1 MNIAFDLHLLSQVA
15 MERMLNGGAIG
26 VVIAFVAMLLTKILG
41 RKSAGTRFAVIFA
54 TLLAIAG
61 LSFVTISGTGVRASH
76 AIRPEVTLP
85 TSWAAY
91 LFVLWLA
98 GVVFG
103 LVRIGVGLREVSRL
117 RRRSQPIEISSL
129 DPILQE
135 TLKQFSKNRNV
146 SIRVSDELRVPTAIG
161 FMKPAVLLP
170 AWALKDLSASEL
182 NAVLTH
188 ELAHLRRWDDWT
200 KLAEKLIS
208 AVLFFHPAVWWIQA
222 RLGLEREIACDDLVL
237 STSGDA
243 RGYAECLVSVV
254 ERSRMRS
261 GFALALAAI
270 SRVRQTS
277 IRITQILDPNRPRS
291 TATRAW
297 KPAVAMVTVL
307 SAATLVSAPRIPQ
320 LVSFHDDVP
329 VTRSTA
335 ARMVPAVY
343 TPEAR
348 PRLVPAR
355 FELKAQP
362 ESSTPLAERSS
373 KHPRKINRAHVV
385 LTKARTH
392 SQQRQ
397 PRTVRA
403 SFTEQSVQPAA
414 VLVVFE
420 SQQFDDSGS
429 SRLTICVW
437 KFAPSQKSAAA
448 SEGIASKS
456 I

>member
-1 MNIAFDLHLLSQVA
+1 MKIALDLYSVSQVA
-15 MERMLNGGAIG
+15 MERMFNGGAIG
-26 VVIAFVAMLLTKILG
+26 LVVAFVAMLLTKILG
-41 RKSAGTRFAVIFA
+41 RKSAGTRFAIAFA
-54 TLLAIAG
+54 TLLGIAG
-61 LSFVTISGTGVRASH
+61 LSFITISGTSESVSH
-76 AIRPEVTLP
+76 AIHPEVTLP

-129 DPILQE
+129 DPILQK
-135 TLKQFSKNRNV
+135 TLNQFSKNRSV

-161 FMKPAVLLP
+161 FLRPAVLLP
-170 AWALKDLSASEL
+170 AWAVQDLSATEL

-188 ELAHLRRWDDWT
+188 EIAHLRRWDDWT
-200 KLAEKLIS
+200 KLAEKLIA

-222 RLGLEREIACDDLVL
+222 RLSLEREIACDDLVL
-237 STSGDA
+237 SSSSDA
-243 RGYAECLVSVV
+243 RSYAECLVSVA
-254 ERSRMRS
+254 ERSRMRT
-261 GFALALAAI
+261 GLALALAAI

-277 IRITQILDPNRPRS
+277 IRIAQILDSNRPH
-291 TATRAW
+291 TATTRAW
-297 KPAVAMVTVL
+297 KPAVIVTVL
-307 SAATLVSAPRIPQ
+307 SAATLASAPRIPK

-329 VTRSTA
+329 ATRSA
-335 ARMVPAVY
+335 AVRMIPAVY
-343 TPEAR
+343 TRETG

-355 FELKAQP
+355 FVLKAHP
-362 ESSTPLAERSS
+362 ESSTPIAQQSPRR
-373 KHPRKINRAHVV
+373 PRKIDRAHVV
-385 LTKARTH
+385 LTNARTH
-392 SQQRQ
+392 SQQQ

-403 SFTEQSVQPAA
+403 SFTEQSAQPAP

-420 SQQFDDSGS
+420 SQQFDSSGS

-437 KFAPSQKSAAA
+437 KFVPSQTSPTA
-448 SEGIASKS
+448 SGGIASKS

>member
-1 MNIAFDLHLLSQVA
+1 
-15 MERMLNGGAIG
+15 
-26 VVIAFVAMLLTKILG
+26 
-41 RKSAGTRFAVIFA
+41 
-54 TLLAIAG
+54 
-61 LSFVTISGTGVRASH
+61 
-76 AIRPEVTLP
+76 VTLP
-85 TSWAAY
+85 TSWAGY
-91 LFVLWLA
+91 LFVLWVA
-98 GVVFG
+98 GVLFG

-129 DPILQE
+129 HLILQK
-135 TLKQFSKNRNV
+135 TVNQFSNNRNV

-161 FMKPAVLLP
+161 FLKPAVLLP
-170 AWALKDLSASEL
+170 AWALEDLSAAEL

-237 STSGDA
+237 ASSSDA
-243 RGYAECLVSVV
+243 RGYAECLVSVA
-254 ERSRMRS
+254 ERSRMRT
-261 GFALALAAI
+261 GLALALAAI

-277 IRITQILDPNRPRS
+277 IRIAQILDPNRPRT

-307 SAATLVSAPRIPQ
+307 SAATLASAPRIPK

-329 VTRSTA
+329 ATRSTA
-335 ARMVPAVY
+335 ARIVPAVY
-343 TPEAR
+343 TREAG

-362 ESSTPLAERSS
+362 ESSTPLAQRSS
-373 KHPRKINRAHVV
+373 KRPRKINRAHVV

-392 SQQRQ
+392 SQQQ

-403 SFTEQSVQPAA
+403 SLTEQSVQPAA

-420 SQQFDDSGS
+420 SQQFDSSGS
-429 SRLTICVW
+429 SRVTICVW

-448 SEGIASKS
+448 SEGISSKS